1 MINKALYMIVD
12 AKLSSVNAYH
22 LPSLRRWCYKLP
34 MQYTSRFFAA
44 IIPMAIV
51 SLGAPA
57 PVQAEP
63 IRVDINSGISQPLP
77 IAIPILATPASAP
90 TEAGTTAEL
99 GNRIAEVIANDLKSS
114 GLFKPIDR
122 AAYTTTVTMPSVTRP
137 EFPSWRTIAAQ
148 ALVTGSITA
157 NPDGGLTLACYVY
170 DVFSTEEL
178 ARQGFVTTA
187 AGWRRA
193 AHKCAD
199 LVYSRLTGE
208 TGYFDSR
215 IVYVSETGSRTKRIK
230 RLAVMDQDGAGHR
243 FLTSGQNLVLTPRFA
258 PNQQTITYMSFEGN
272 RPRVWL
278 YTLGSGHQQA
288 IGDFPNMSF
297 APRFSPDGNNLV
309 FSMSMGGNT
318 DIYRL
323 DLGSRKLTR
332 LTTQPGIDTSPS
344 YSPDGNRIVFES
356 DRGGSQQLYVMNAD
370 GSSQQRISFGE
381 GRAASPVW
389 SPRGDLIAFTRF
401 GGSRFSIGVM
411 RPDGSGERLL
421 TNAYQD
427 EGATW
432 SPNGRVIMFFRTTRG
447 GSADLY
453 SVDLSGQ
460 NERKVPTPLDGSDP
474 AWSPLLP

>member
-1 MINKALYMIVD
+1 MRTLFLAL
-12 AKLSSVNAYH
+12 AAL
-22 LPSLRRWCYKLP
+22 
-34 MQYTSRFFAA
+34 FAT
-44 IIPMAIV
+44 
-51 SLGAPA
+51 
-57 PVQAEP
+57 PVLADP
-63 IRVDINSGISQPLP
+63 IRVDINSGIAAPLP
-77 IAIPILATPASAP
+77 IAVPAFAAP
-90 TEAGTTAEL
+90 AEVATEAGSTTDL
-99 GNRIAEVIANDLKSS
+99 GGRVARVIADDLKSS
-114 GLFKPIDR
+114 GLFRPIDP
-122 AAYTTTVTMPSVTRP
+122 AAYTTTVTPADVLRP
-137 EFPSWRTIAAQ
+137 QFANWRTVAAQ
-148 ALVTGSITA
+148 ALVTGTVTA
-157 NPDGGLTLACYVY
+157 NADGGITVGCYAY
-170 DVFSTEEL
+170 DVFSAEEL

-208 TGYFDSR
+208 AGYFDSR
-215 IVYVSETGSRTKRIK
+215 IVYVSETGPRTRRIK

-243 FLTSGQNLVLTPRFA
+243 FLTSGQHLVLTPRFA

-278 YTLGSGHQQA
+278 YTLGSGRQEA

-297 APRFSPDGNNLV
+297 APRFSPDGTNLI
-309 FSMSMGGNT
+309 FSMSVGGNT
-318 DIYRL
+318 DVYRL

-356 DRGGSQQLYVMNAD
+356 DRGGTQQLYVMNAD
-370 GSSQQRISFGE
+370 GSGQQRISFGD

-389 SPRGDLIAFTRF
+389 SPRGDLIAFTRM
-401 GGSRFSIGVM
+401 GGGRFSIGVM
-411 RPDGSGERLL
+411 KPDGSGERLL
-421 TNAYQD
+421 TNAWQD

-432 SPNGRVIMFFRTTRG
+432 SPNGRVILFSRSQRG
-447 GSADLY
+447 GPVGLW

>member
-1 MINKALYMIVD
+1 MRTLVLAAAL
-12 AKLSSVNAYH
+12 LSS
-22 LPSLRRWCYKLP
+22 
-34 MQYTSRFFAA
+34 TAA
-44 IIPMAIV
+44 LA
-51 SLGAPA
+51 A
-57 PVQAEP
+57 P
-63 IRVDINSGISQPLP
+63 IRVDINSGIAQPLP
-77 IAIPILATPASAP
+77 IAVPAFATAAPQP

-99 GNRIAEVIANDLKSS
+99 GQRVAQVISNDLKSS
-114 GLFKPIDR
+114 GLFRPIDP
-122 AAYTTTVTMPSVTRP
+122 AAFTTTVSVADTVRP
-137 EFPSWRTIAAQ
+137 QFANWRTVAAQ
-148 ALVTGSITA
+148 ALVTGTVTA
-157 NPDGGLTLACYVY
+157 NPDGTITVGCYAY
-170 DVFSTEEL
+170 DVFSAEEL

-208 TGYFDSR
+208 SGYFDSR
-215 IVYVSETGSRTKRIK
+215 IVYVSETGPKTKRIK

-278 YTLGSGHQQA
+278 YTLGSGKQQA

-297 APRFSPDGNNLV
+297 APRFSPDGSNLI
-309 FSMSMGGNT
+309 FSMATGGNT
-318 DIYRL
+318 DIYRM
-323 DLGSRKLTR
+323 DIATRKLTR
-332 LTTQPGIDTSPS
+332 LTTQPGIDTAPS
-344 YSPDGNRIVFES
+344 YSPDGSRIVFES

-370 GSSQQRISFGE
+370 GSGQQRISFGE
-381 GRAASPVW
+381 GRAATPVW
-389 SPRGDLIAFTRF
+389 SPRGDLIAFTRMT
-401 GGSRFSIGVM
+401 GGSFAIGVM
-411 RPDGSGERLL
+411 KPDGSGERLL

-427 EGATW
+427 EGPTW
-432 SPNGRVIMFFRTTRG
+432 SPNGRVILFFRTPRSG
-447 GSADLY
+447 PVDLW